1 MPLLAVV
8 LPKHIE
14 DRPMTVSKFGLLNQP
29 YGSTNT
35 VELRRNMSVDACSV
49 QQGVVEGNSSSA
61 VTARIVPFDDSGE
74 PGPESL
80 VELYSCDGRGVSFH
94 HQLPLSARRA
104 LISVDDKDFGRLEA
118 EVNLSW
124 CRFNHMGHYT
134 SGGRFV
140 QPADKIA

>member
-1 MPLLAVV
+1 
-8 LPKHIE
+8 
-14 DRPMTVSKFGLLNQP
+14 MTVSKLGLLNQS

-35 VELRRNMSVDACSV
+35 VEFRRNMSVDACTV
-49 QQGVVEGNSSSA
+49 QQGIVEGSSSSA
-61 VTARIVPFDDSGE
+61 VAARIVPFDDSGE

-104 LISVDDKDFGRLEA
+104 LISVEDEDFGSLEA
-118 EVNLSW
+118 EVSLSW
-124 CRFNHMGHYT
+124 CRFNRMGHYT

-140 QPADKIA
+140 QPTGKIA